1 MNARRTVAVLGTGVI
16 GASWAALFLSNGLK
30 VHVFDP
36 SPTAETDLRQYIETA
51 WPTLT
56 RLGHSDNADASA
68 VTMCPTAP
76 DAVAGATFI
85 QESVPERIAVKHA
98 LYREIEPHL
107 EPNAIL
113 ATSASGLMLSEL
125 AHGLKAPEKLV
136 LGHPFNPP
144 HLIPL
149 VEVMGD
155 EEVAA
160 RAEAFYQSLG
170 KTTIRVHRE
179 VPGHVANR
187 LQAALWREAIHLIN
201 QGVASVEDVD
211 KAVSAGPGLRWATHG
226 PTTLFH
232 LGAGAGGLREFCNR
246 YADSFERWWDDL
258 GAPRLDPP
266 TIERLGDGIDA
277 LATNRT
283 ELAHQRDRQI
293 VEMLIHRHPAPREVN

>member
-1 MNARRTVAVLGTGVI
+1 MSAKRTVAVLGTGVI
-16 GASWAALFLSNGLK
+16 GASWAALFLSKGLRIQA
-30 VHVFDP
+30 FDP
-36 SPTAETDLRQYIETA
+36 SPTAETELRQYINAA

-56 RLGHSDNADASA
+56 RLGLRDNADPAA
-68 VTMCPTAP
+68 ITLYPTALE
-76 DAVAGATFI
+76 AVVGTTFI
-85 QESVPERIAVKHA
+85 QESVPERIAIKHA

-107 EPNAIL
+107 EPDAIL

-125 AHGLKAPEKLV
+125 AHGLKTPTKLV

-155 EEVAA
+155 DETAT
-160 RAEAFYQSLG
+160 RAEKFYQSLG

-258 GAPRLDPP
+258 GSPSLDAPTTQALA
-266 TIERLGDGIDA
+266 TGIDA
-277 LATNRT
+277 MQIDPAKAAQ
-283 ELAHQRDRQI
+283 ERDTQI
-293 VEMLIHRHPAPREVN
+293 VQMLINRQP